1 MKFYIFGSILEDTN
15 FIRSAKQSAYTTE
28 DLEEA
33 VNVFNNMNTNM
44 VFKHSYLVADFGVA
58 KSGFFKAADCDSDDE
73 VLPFLIIGE
82 YDYHINADAPTKT
95 IRKDKIEIEIG
106 GGICNEFHNNLNAVR
121 RYVNLISRDDKPIK
135 SYKPFNM
142 YISYKTMKNGY
153 EITRRRT
160 ICSNIPGTLGIAK
173 FKLSHLDWEVIPF
186 ERRKPQIYTL
196 DKPYVNKIANVET
209 EIKIP
214 DVFGKK
220 SVVK

>member
-1 MKFYIFGSILEDTN
+1 MKFYIFGSILEDTD
-15 FIRSAKQSAYTTE
+15 FIRSAKQSAYESE

-44 VFKHSYLVADFGVA
+44 AFKHSYLVADFGVA
-58 KSGFFKAADCDSDDE
+58 KSKLFRATDCDSDDE
-73 VLPFLIIGE
+73 ILPFLIIGE
-82 YDYHINADAPTKT
+82 YNYHINADAPTKT
-95 IRKDKIEIEIG
+95 IRKDKIEIEISK
-106 GGICNEFHNNLNAVR
+106 GICNEFHNNLNAVR
-121 RYVNLISRDDKPIK
+121 RYVNLVSQNDKPIR
-135 SYKPFNM
+135 SYNPFNM

-153 EITRRRT
+153 EVTRRRT
-160 ICSNIPGTLGIAK
+160 ICSNISGTLGITK
-173 FKLSHLDWEVIPF
+173 FKLSHLDWEEIPF

-220 SVVK
+220 SVAK